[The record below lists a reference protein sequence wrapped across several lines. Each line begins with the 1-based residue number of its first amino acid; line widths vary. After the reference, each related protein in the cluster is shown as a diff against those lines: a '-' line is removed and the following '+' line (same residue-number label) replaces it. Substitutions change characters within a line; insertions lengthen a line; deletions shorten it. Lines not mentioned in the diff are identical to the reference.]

1 MRYQIRSALVA
12 IAAGMLLGSSA
23 AFAAST
29 ACTASDAC
37 KADLNGNGVVNF
49 ADLAIM
55 KSCFFQPASSCTT
68 CGDGVAQG
76 PTEECDDGN
85 LLSDDGC
92 SKSCTIEGPLPLVC
106 GDWISV
112 EPEQCD
118 DGNLVN
124 GDGCSS
130 TCQIEVPVAISRF
143 EDRGFTVFDHQT
155 GLEWEKT
162 TDDGGWHDKD
172 NRYTWSTGTPW
183 GPNGTAFT
191 VFLYNLNAGIWFG
204 KEDGPECFAG
214 HCGWRLPSVGELETI
229 VDCSYGV
236 PCVAPIFGPTQ
247 SDGYSSS
254 SSYWH
259 DLGSAWFVEFSYG
272 HAYASGK
279 SYNHYVR
286 AVRGGL

>member
-1 MRYQIRSALVA
+1 MRYRIRSAL
-12 IAAGMLLGSSA
+12 ITITAGVLLGSGA
-23 AFAAST
+23 ALAASN
-29 ACTASDAC
+29 AC
-37 KADLNGNGVVNF
+37 KADLTADGVVNF
-49 ADLAIM
+49 ADLAVL
-55 KSCFFQPASSCTT
+55 KSVFFQSCKDPGPT

-76 PTEECDDGN
+76 PTEQCDDGN

-124 GDGCSS
+124 GDGCSA

-143 EDRGFTVFDHQT
+143 EDRGSTVFDHQT

-172 NRYTWSTGTPW
+172 NRYTWSTGTPN
-183 GPNGTAFT
+183 PDGTAFT
-191 VFLYNLNAGIWFG
+191 VFLAALNAGMWLG
-204 KEDGPECFAG
+204 TEDRPACFAG
-214 HCGWRLPSVGELETI
+214 HCDWRLPSVSELKSI
-229 VDCSYGV
+229 VDCSHGA
-236 PCVAPIFGPTQ
+236 PCVAPIFGPTKWF
-247 SDGYSSS
+247 
-254 SSYWH
+254 SYWSSLSLAF
-259 DLGSAWFVEFSYG
+259 DPSAAWDVHFFDGNV
-272 HAYASGK
+272 YADFK
-279 SYNHYVR
+279 RNSYNVR